1 MDFKYIIIRASSAL
15 LLLSGPLFTACDD
28 DDPDAFITVSKQEIE
43 VEYNG
48 LTANGE
54 TVNFDLGSNHAWQ
67 ATYVEEWIHPTHTEG
82 DRGRTRI
89 FLAIDEND
97 TGKDREGYVIF
108 EGGGSRRTVAVTQKL
123 KIDAL
128 MVSPGKLTVVR
139 SGLLETGE
147 KASVYISANSD
158 WTIEPSGDSGWI
170 TPSKTSGKAGE
181 EDVELTIA
189 QNTTGAVRTGTFVVV
204 AGSKRATVTV
214 TQNLEGL
221 KVSATSFRVNKFG
234 FADEERTPLT
244 FTVTAAEAWTS
255 TADGWLTLSPA
266 SGDAGET
273 EVTLTVGEN
282 GTGALRS
289 GEVKIVTAQTG
300 LEETVSVSQNAKD
313 NLFED
318 DGQQV
323 GHVYYNEPFDWCKPF
338 NKDDQVGSDGVKTST
353 LPIYGTTE
361 DRKEGNAAFVKS
373 GLKDY
378 NPDGECM
385 YLASDYLKMGRG
397 GNQTGVIL
405 PALDAVAEGY
415 CTDVE
420 LTFEICPNIGGSKI
434 PDEVTVSVEIVEG
447 PGTIGGEAKLSD
459 PITPE
464 GKYVWTPVSMKLYGI
479 TADTRIVIRST
490 QQGQNGYFRWFLDDI
505 KMTKI
510 AAE

>member
-313 NLFED
+313 NCSRTTASRS
-318 DGQQV
+318 GMSIITSRST
-323 GHVYYNEPFDWCKPF
+323 GPFRLVWTTRW
-338 NKDDQVGSDGVKTST
+338 GSMAPNGRVSAYRRTMRLRRLGRNAVSPTSIRMRIVFSS
-353 LPIYGTTE
+353 LPIIFIWE
-361 DRKEGNAAFVKS
+361 VKIFRR
-373 GLKDY
+373 
-378 NPDGECM
+378 
-385 YLASDYLKMGRG
+385 ASFFLQSELRPARVPMSSCRWKPVPISAVRELR
-397 GNQTGVIL
+397 TVL
-405 PALDAVAEGY
+405 PSR
-415 CTDVE
+415 
-420 LTFEICPNIGGSKI
+420 SK
-434 PDEVTVSVEIVEG
+434 S
-447 PGTIGGEAKLSD
+447 L
-459 PITPE
+459 
-464 GKYVWTPVSMKLYGI
+464 PVP
-479 TADTRIVIRST
+479 VP
-490 QQGQNGYFRWFLDDI
+490 
-505 KMTKI
+505 
-510 AAE
+510 

>member
-323 GHVYYNEPFDWCKPF
+323 GHVYYNEPFDWAIPL
-338 NKDDQVGSDGVKTST
+338 VWTTRWGSMAPNGRVSAYRRTMRLRRLGRNAVSPTSIRMRIVFSS
-353 LPIYGTTE
+353 LPIIFIWE
-361 DRKEGNAAFVKS
+361 VKIFRR
-373 GLKDY
+373 
-378 NPDGECM
+378 
-385 YLASDYLKMGRG
+385 ASFFLQSELRPARVPMSSCRWKPVPISAVRELR
-397 GNQTGVIL
+397 TVL
-405 PALDAVAEGY
+405 PSR
-415 CTDVE
+415 
-420 LTFEICPNIGGSKI
+420 SK
-434 PDEVTVSVEIVEG
+434 S
-447 PGTIGGEAKLSD
+447 L
-459 PITPE
+459 
-464 GKYVWTPVSMKLYGI
+464 PVP
-479 TADTRIVIRST
+479 VP
-490 QQGQNGYFRWFLDDI
+490 
-505 KMTKI
+505 
-510 AAE
+510 

>member
-234 FADEERTPLT
+234 FADEERTQRQ
-244 FTVTAAEAWTS
+244 TVALRDVRYRFSAVICPRESFRGTLAQLNEQALRRRL
-255 TADGWLTLSPA
+255 ADAQPGFGRCGRNR
-266 SGDAGET
+266 GDAHGRRERY
-273 EVTLTVGEN
+273 G
-282 GTGALRS
+282 GSPQRRS
-289 GEVKIVTAQTG
+289 
-300 LEETVSVSQNAKD
+300 
-313 NLFED
+313 
-318 DGQQV
+318 
-323 GHVYYNEPFDWCKPF
+323 
-338 NKDDQVGSDGVKTST
+338 
-353 LPIYGTTE
+353 E
-361 DRKEGNAAFVKS
+361 DRHCADRTRRDRK
-373 GLKDY
+373 
-378 NPDGECM
+378 C
-385 YLASDYLKMGRG
+385 
-397 GNQTGVIL
+397 Q
-405 PALDAVAEGY
+405 
-415 CTDVE
+415 
-420 LTFEICPNIGGSKI
+420 
-434 PDEVTVSVEIVEG
+434 
-447 PGTIGGEAKLSD
+447 
-459 PITPE
+459 PE
-464 GKYVWTPVSMKLYGI
+464 
-479 TADTRIVIRST
+479 R
-490 QQGQNGYFRWFLDDI
+490 QGQSVRGRRPAGRACLL
-505 KMTKI
+505 
-510 AAE
+510 

>member
-323 GHVYYNEPFDWCKPF
+323 GHVYITSRSTGPFRLVWTTRW
-338 NKDDQVGSDGVKTST
+338 GSMAPNGRVSAYRRTMRLRRLGRNAVSPTSIRMRIVFSS
-353 LPIYGTTE
+353 LPIIFIWE
-361 DRKEGNAAFVKS
+361 VKIFRR
-373 GLKDY
+373 
-378 NPDGECM
+378 
-385 YLASDYLKMGRG
+385 ASFFLQSELRPARVPMSSCRWKPVPISAVRELR
-397 GNQTGVIL
+397 TVL
-405 PALDAVAEGY
+405 PSR
-415 CTDVE
+415 
-420 LTFEICPNIGGSKI
+420 SK
-434 PDEVTVSVEIVEG
+434 S
-447 PGTIGGEAKLSD
+447 L
-459 PITPE
+459 
-464 GKYVWTPVSMKLYGI
+464 PVP
-479 TADTRIVIRST
+479 VP
-490 QQGQNGYFRWFLDDI
+490 
-505 KMTKI
+505 
-510 AAE
+510 

>member
-323 GHVYYNEPFDWCKPF
+323 GMSIITSRSTGPFRLVWTTRW
-338 NKDDQVGSDGVKTST
+338 GSMAPNGRVSAYRRTMRLRRLGRNAVSPTSIRMRIVFSS
-353 LPIYGTTE
+353 LPIIFIWE
-361 DRKEGNAAFVKS
+361 VKIFRR
-373 GLKDY
+373 
-378 NPDGECM
+378 
-385 YLASDYLKMGRG
+385 ASFFLQSELRPARVPMSSCRWKPVPISAVRELR
-397 GNQTGVIL
+397 TVL
-405 PALDAVAEGY
+405 PSR
-415 CTDVE
+415 
-420 LTFEICPNIGGSKI
+420 SK
-434 PDEVTVSVEIVEG
+434 S
-447 PGTIGGEAKLSD
+447 L
-459 PITPE
+459 
-464 GKYVWTPVSMKLYGI
+464 PVP
-479 TADTRIVIRST
+479 VP
-490 QQGQNGYFRWFLDDI
+490 
-505 KMTKI
+505 
-510 AAE
+510 

>member
-1 MDFKYIIIRASSAL
+1 MDFKYMIIRASSAL

-108 EGGGSRRTVAVTQKL
+108 EGSGSRRTVAVTQKL

-189 QNTTGAVRTGTFVVV
+189 PNTTGAVRTGAFVVT
-204 AGSKRATVTV
+204 AGSKKATVTV

-221 KVSATSFRVNKFG
+221 KVSAASFKVNKFG
-234 FADEERTPLT
+234 FADEDRTPLT
-244 FTVTAAEAWTS
+244 FTITAAEA
-255 TADGWLTLSPA
+255 
-266 SGDAGET
+266 
-273 EVTLTVGEN
+273 
-282 GTGALRS
+282 
-289 GEVKIVTAQTG
+289 
-300 LEETVSVSQNAKD
+300 
-313 NLFED
+313 
-318 DGQQV
+318 
-323 GHVYYNEPFDWCKPF
+323 
-338 NKDDQVGSDGVKTST
+338 
-353 LPIYGTTE
+353 
-361 DRKEGNAAFVKS
+361 
-373 GLKDY
+373 
-378 NPDGECM
+378 
-385 YLASDYLKMGRG
+385 
-397 GNQTGVIL
+397 
-405 PALDAVAEGY
+405 
-415 CTDVE
+415 
-420 LTFEICPNIGGSKI
+420 
-434 PDEVTVSVEIVEG
+434 
-447 PGTIGGEAKLSD
+447 
-459 PITPE
+459 
-464 GKYVWTPVSMKLYGI
+464 
-479 TADTRIVIRST
+479 
-490 QQGQNGYFRWFLDDI
+490 
-505 KMTKI
+505 
-510 AAE
+510 

>member
-1 MDFKYIIIRASSAL
+1 M
-15 LLLSGPLFTACDD
+15 LLSGPLFTACDD

-221 KVSATSFRVNKFG
+221 KVSATSFRVNKFS

-323 GHVYYNEPFDWCKPF
+323 GHVYYNEPFDWAIPF
-338 NKDDQVGSDGVKTST
+338 GMTRWGSMAPNGRVSAYRRTMRLRRLGRNAVSPTSIRMRIVFSS
-353 LPIYGTTE
+353 LPIIFIWE
-361 DRKEGNAAFVKS
+361 VKIFRR
-373 GLKDY
+373 
-378 NPDGECM
+378 
-385 YLASDYLKMGRG
+385 ASFFLQSELRPARVPMSSCRWKPVPISAVRELR
-397 GNQTGVIL
+397 TVL
-405 PALDAVAEGY
+405 PSR
-415 CTDVE
+415 
-420 LTFEICPNIGGSKI
+420 SK
-434 PDEVTVSVEIVEG
+434 S
-447 PGTIGGEAKLSD
+447 L
-459 PITPE
+459 
-464 GKYVWTPVSMKLYGI
+464 PVP
-479 TADTRIVIRST
+479 VP
-490 QQGQNGYFRWFLDDI
+490 
-505 KMTKI
+505 
-510 AAE
+510 

>member
-323 GHVYYNEPFDWCKPF
+323 GHVYYNEPFDWAIPF
-338 NKDDQVGSDGVKTST
+338 GMDDQVGLNGTNGRVSAYRRTMRLRRLGRNAVSPTSIRMRIVFSS
-353 LPIYGTTE
+353 LPIIFIWE
-361 DRKEGNAAFVKS
+361 VKIFRR
-373 GLKDY
+373 
-378 NPDGECM
+378 
-385 YLASDYLKMGRG
+385 ASFFLQSELRPARVPMSSCRWKPVPISAVRELR
-397 GNQTGVIL
+397 TVL
-405 PALDAVAEGY
+405 PSR
-415 CTDVE
+415 
-420 LTFEICPNIGGSKI
+420 SK
-434 PDEVTVSVEIVEG
+434 S
-447 PGTIGGEAKLSD
+447 L
-459 PITPE
+459 
-464 GKYVWTPVSMKLYGI
+464 PVP
-479 TADTRIVIRST
+479 VP
-490 QQGQNGYFRWFLDDI
+490 
-505 KMTKI
+505 
-510 AAE
+510 

>member
-323 GHVYYNEPFDWCKPF
+323 GHVYYNITSRSTGPFRLVWTTRW
-338 NKDDQVGSDGVKTST
+338 GSMAPNGRVSAYRRTMRLRRLGRNAVSPTSIRMRIVFSS
-353 LPIYGTTE
+353 LPIIFIWE
-361 DRKEGNAAFVKS
+361 VKIFRR
-373 GLKDY
+373 
-378 NPDGECM
+378 
-385 YLASDYLKMGRG
+385 ASFFLQSELRPARVPMSSCRWKPVPISAVRELR
-397 GNQTGVIL
+397 TVL
-405 PALDAVAEGY
+405 PSR
-415 CTDVE
+415 
-420 LTFEICPNIGGSKI
+420 SK
-434 PDEVTVSVEIVEG
+434 S
-447 PGTIGGEAKLSD
+447 L
-459 PITPE
+459 
-464 GKYVWTPVSMKLYGI
+464 PVP
-479 TADTRIVIRST
+479 VP
-490 QQGQNGYFRWFLDDI
+490 
-505 KMTKI
+505 
-510 AAE
+510 

>member
-323 GHVYYNEPFDWCKPF
+323 GHVYYNEPFDWAIPF
-338 NKDDQVGSDGVKTST
+338 GMDDQVGSMAPNGRVSAYRRTMRLRRLGRNAVSPTSIRMRIVFSS
-353 LPIYGTTE
+353 LPIIFIWE
-361 DRKEGNAAFVKS
+361 VKIFRR
-373 GLKDY
+373 
-378 NPDGECM
+378 
-385 YLASDYLKMGRG
+385 ASFFLQSELRPARVPMSSCRWKPVPISAVRELR
-397 GNQTGVIL
+397 TVL
-405 PALDAVAEGY
+405 PSR
-415 CTDVE
+415 
-420 LTFEICPNIGGSKI
+420 SK
-434 PDEVTVSVEIVEG
+434 S
-447 PGTIGGEAKLSD
+447 L
-459 PITPE
+459 
-464 GKYVWTPVSMKLYGI
+464 PVP
-479 TADTRIVIRST
+479 VP
-490 QQGQNGYFRWFLDDI
+490 
-505 KMTKI
+505 
-510 AAE
+510 

>member
-323 GHVYYNEPFDWCKPF
+323 GHVYYNEPFDWAIPF
-338 NKDDQVGSDGVKTST
+338 GMDDQGGSMAPNGRVSAYRRTMRLRRLGRNAVSPTSIRMRIVFSS
-353 LPIYGTTE
+353 LPIIFIWE
-361 DRKEGNAAFVKS
+361 VKIFRR
-373 GLKDY
+373 
-378 NPDGECM
+378 
-385 YLASDYLKMGRG
+385 ASFFLQSELRPARVPMSSCRWKPVPISAVRELR
-397 GNQTGVIL
+397 TVL
-405 PALDAVAEGY
+405 PSR
-415 CTDVE
+415 
-420 LTFEICPNIGGSKI
+420 SK
-434 PDEVTVSVEIVEG
+434 S
-447 PGTIGGEAKLSD
+447 L
-459 PITPE
+459 
-464 GKYVWTPVSMKLYGI
+464 PVP
-479 TADTRIVIRST
+479 VP
-490 QQGQNGYFRWFLDDI
+490 
-505 KMTKI
+505 
-510 AAE
+510 

>member
-323 GHVYYNEPFDWCKPF
+323 GHVYYTGMSIITSRSTGPFRLVWTTRW
-338 NKDDQVGSDGVKTST
+338 GSMAPNGRVSAYRRTMRLRRLGRNAVSPTSIRMRIVFSS
-353 LPIYGTTE
+353 LPIIFIWE
-361 DRKEGNAAFVKS
+361 VKIFRR
-373 GLKDY
+373 
-378 NPDGECM
+378 
-385 YLASDYLKMGRG
+385 ASFFLQSELRPARVPMSSCRWKPVPISAVRELR
-397 GNQTGVIL
+397 TVL
-405 PALDAVAEGY
+405 PSR
-415 CTDVE
+415 
-420 LTFEICPNIGGSKI
+420 SK
-434 PDEVTVSVEIVEG
+434 S
-447 PGTIGGEAKLSD
+447 L
-459 PITPE
+459 
-464 GKYVWTPVSMKLYGI
+464 PVP
-479 TADTRIVIRST
+479 VP
-490 QQGQNGYFRWFLDDI
+490 
-505 KMTKI
+505 
-510 AAE
+510 

>member
-323 GHVYYNEPFDWCKPF
+323 GHVYYNEPFDWAIPF
-338 NKDDQVGSDGVKTST
+338 GMGWGSMAPNGRVSAYRRTMRLRRLGRNAVSPTSIRMRIVFSS
-353 LPIYGTTE
+353 LPIIFIWE
-361 DRKEGNAAFVKS
+361 VKIFRR
-373 GLKDY
+373 
-378 NPDGECM
+378 
-385 YLASDYLKMGRG
+385 ASFFLQSELRPARVPMSSCRWKPVPISAVRELR
-397 GNQTGVIL
+397 TVL
-405 PALDAVAEGY
+405 PSR
-415 CTDVE
+415 
-420 LTFEICPNIGGSKI
+420 SK
-434 PDEVTVSVEIVEG
+434 S
-447 PGTIGGEAKLSD
+447 L
-459 PITPE
+459 
-464 GKYVWTPVSMKLYGI
+464 PVP
-479 TADTRIVIRST
+479 VP
-490 QQGQNGYFRWFLDDI
+490 
-505 KMTKI
+505 
-510 AAE
+510 

>member
-323 GHVYYNEPFDWCKPF
+323 GHSIITSRSTGPFRLVWTTRW
-338 NKDDQVGSDGVKTST
+338 GSMAPNGRVSAYRRTMRLRRLGRNAVSPTSIRMRIVFSS
-353 LPIYGTTE
+353 LPIIFIWE
-361 DRKEGNAAFVKS
+361 VKIFRR
-373 GLKDY
+373 
-378 NPDGECM
+378 
-385 YLASDYLKMGRG
+385 ASFFLQSELRPARVPMSSCRWKPVPISAVRELR
-397 GNQTGVIL
+397 TVL
-405 PALDAVAEGY
+405 PSR
-415 CTDVE
+415 
-420 LTFEICPNIGGSKI
+420 SK
-434 PDEVTVSVEIVEG
+434 S
-447 PGTIGGEAKLSD
+447 L
-459 PITPE
+459 
-464 GKYVWTPVSMKLYGI
+464 PVP
-479 TADTRIVIRST
+479 VP
-490 QQGQNGYFRWFLDDI
+490 
-505 KMTKI
+505 
-510 AAE
+510 

>member
-323 GHVYYNEPFDWCKPF
+323 GHVYYNAGPFRLVWTTRW
-338 NKDDQVGSDGVKTST
+338 GSMAPNGRVSAYRRTMRLRRLGRNAVSPTSIRMRIVFSS
-353 LPIYGTTE
+353 LPIIFIWE
-361 DRKEGNAAFVKS
+361 VKIFRR
-373 GLKDY
+373 
-378 NPDGECM
+378 
-385 YLASDYLKMGRG
+385 ASFFLQSELRPARVPMSSCRWKPVPISAVRELR
-397 GNQTGVIL
+397 TVL
-405 PALDAVAEGY
+405 PSR
-415 CTDVE
+415 
-420 LTFEICPNIGGSKI
+420 SK
-434 PDEVTVSVEIVEG
+434 S
-447 PGTIGGEAKLSD
+447 L
-459 PITPE
+459 
-464 GKYVWTPVSMKLYGI
+464 PVP
-479 TADTRIVIRST
+479 VP
-490 QQGQNGYFRWFLDDI
+490 
-505 KMTKI
+505 
-510 AAE
+510 

>member
-323 GHVYYNEPFDWCKPF
+323 GHVYY
-338 NKDDQVGSDGVKTST
+338 KTSRST
-353 LPIYGTTE
+353 GPFRLVWTTRWGSMAPNGRVSAYRRTMRLRRLGRNAVSPTSIRMRIVFSSLPIIFIWE
-361 DRKEGNAAFVKS
+361 VKIFRR
-373 GLKDY
+373 
-378 NPDGECM
+378 
-385 YLASDYLKMGRG
+385 ASFFLQSELRPARVPMSSCRWKPVPISAVRELR
-397 GNQTGVIL
+397 TVL
-405 PALDAVAEGY
+405 PSR
-415 CTDVE
+415 
-420 LTFEICPNIGGSKI
+420 SK
-434 PDEVTVSVEIVEG
+434 S
-447 PGTIGGEAKLSD
+447 L
-459 PITPE
+459 
-464 GKYVWTPVSMKLYGI
+464 PVP
-479 TADTRIVIRST
+479 VP
-490 QQGQNGYFRWFLDDI
+490 
-505 KMTKI
+505 
-510 AAE
+510 